1 MTDLQAAPP
10 VAKSDGM
17 TFPSAKEGGS
27 AAVWQDGAFQTAN
40 GETRILVYNMAE
52 SGWSD
57 EHSEVKESM
66 GGADHPIDLAS
77 RRWTL
82 GQLQS
87 HVAQET
93 DSTILEIGFN
103 DGRLLAEIGRLFP
116 KARLIG
122 ADYVIS
128 LAQQRL
134 HTLQNIPLLQF
145 DLRQAPLADGFADAI
160 VLLNVLEHI
169 DDDALAMRQVA
180 RMLKPGGVAVIEVP
194 AGSNLYD
201 FYDAYW
207 LHHRRYDAAMLRS
220 LAQAAGLQVIEQT
233 FLGSLVY
240 PAFWLTKKI
249 SRLRFGAASDKA
261 PEIVAKMNAN
271 TRSSHLMAWVMAF
284 EARMRRMIFLPFG
297 IRYVLT
303 CRKI

>member
-1 MTDLQAAPP
+1 
-10 VAKSDGM
+10 
-17 TFPSAKEGGS
+17 
-27 AAVWQDGAFQTAN
+27 
-40 GETRILVYNMAE
+40 
-52 SGWSD
+52 
-57 EHSEVKESM
+57 M
-66 GGADHPIDLAS
+66 GGGDHPIDLAS

-82 GQLQS
+82 GQLQK
-87 HVAQET
+87 HLARNGDT
-93 DSTILEIGFN
+93 RILEIGFN
-103 DGRLLAEIGRLFP
+103 DGRLLGEIGQLFP
-116 KARLIG
+116 KAQLVG

-145 DLRQAPLADGFADAI
+145 DLRQAPLPEGFADAI

-180 RMLKPGGVAVIEVP
+180 RMLKPGGVAIIEVP
-194 AGSNLYD
+194 AGAGLYD

-207 LHHRRYDAAMLRS
+207 LHHRRYDAATLRN

-249 SRLRFGAASDKA
+249 SRLRFGATPDKA
-261 PEIVAKMNAN
+261 PEIVAKMNAS
-271 TRSSHLMAWVMAF
+271 TRSSRLMAWVMAF
-284 EARMRRMIFLPFG
+284 EARLRRTIFLPFG
-297 IRYVLT
+297 IRFVLT
-303 CRKI
+303 CRKT